1 MGGPILLEEDNNI
14 EGRIEGTN
22 SLADGCCN
30 KCIRQ
35 LVALQKR
42 EIYNSTTEGERG
54 REKLLRFPGKTLE
67 SKLLRQSPAYSHF
80 PS

>member
-42 EIYNSTTEGERG
+42 EIYNSTTEEERNFCV
-54 REKLLRFPGKTLE
+54 FPGKRSNRNSSGKVLPT
-67 SKLLRQSPAYSHF
+67 PIF
-80 PS
+80 PPKW

>member
-14 EGRIEGTN
+14 EVRIQGTN
-22 SLADGCCN
+22 SLADGCSN

-42 EIYNSTTEGERG
+42 EIYNSTTEGER
-54 REKLLRFPGKTLE
+54 EKLLRFPGKTLE
-67 SKLLRQSPAYSHF
+67 SKLLWPSPAYSHF